1 MPVSAALQ
9 SAARPIAVPQTEYV
23 SKPKRLE
30 SVDMLRGAI
39 MIIMALDHV
48 RDYVHYPIEPTNLQ
62 NTWPALF
69 FTRWITHFCAPLFMF
84 LAGTGAFLA
93 LGRGRSKRDLAW
105 FLFSRG
111 VFLLVM
117 EYVVMQLAWNFSF
130 HLLPIEFITLSALGT
145 AMIVLAGLIFVPRS
159 LMIGI
164 SAAMVLFHNTFDSY
178 HAASWGS
185 WYWVWALL
193 HEQAFI
199 NGKHGLVLL
208 TGYPI
213 IPWIG
218 VMALGYAFGSVLK
231 METSKRHR
239 TLYLLGGGL
248 TLAFIVLRWTNWYG
262 DPQPWQVYPT
272 ASTTVMSFLN
282 LQKYPPSLLY
292 LLMTIGPGI
301 MLLPLLEKVKNRAGQ
316 WVIVFGRVPLFFYV
330 VHVFVVHAVAV
341 GMAFAAHKPVP
352 WTPLWFFGT
361 IPANFGFPLW
371 VVYVIWIAIIVA
383 LYPVCRWYAELKK
396 RRKDWWLGYL

>member
-1 MPVSAALQ
+1 
-9 SAARPIAVPQTEYV
+9 
-23 SKPKRLE
+23 
-30 SVDMLRGAI
+30 MLRGAI

-48 RDYVHYPIEPTNLQ
+48 RDYIHYPIDPVDMNHT
-62 NTWPALF
+62 TGALF

-105 FLFSRG
+105 FLLSRG
-111 VFLLVM
+111 VFLLLV

-130 HLLPIEFITLSALGT
+130 HVLPIEFITLSALGT
-145 AMIVLAGLIFVPRS
+145 AMIVLSGLIFVPRS
-159 LMIGI
+159 VMIGG
-164 SAAMVLFHNTFDSY
+164 SAAMVLFHNAFDNY

-193 HEQAFI
+193 HEQNFI
-199 NGKHGLVLL
+199 KNKDGVVWLL

-231 METSKRHR
+231 MEARKRNR

-248 TLAFIVLRWTNWYG
+248 TFAFVVLRWTNWYG
-262 DPQPWQVYPT
+262 DPQPWHVYPT
-272 ASTTVMSFLN
+272 ASFTLISFLN

-292 LLMTIGPGI
+292 LLMTIPPGI
-301 MLLPLLEKVKNRAGQ
+301 ALLPLLEKVKNRLGQ
-316 WVIVFGRVPLFFYV
+316 WVIVFGRVPMFYYV
-330 VHVFVVHAVAV
+330 LHVFVVHAVAV
-341 GMAFAAHKPVP
+341 GLAVALHKPAP
-352 WTPLWFFGT
+352 WQPLWFFST

-371 VVYVIWIAIIVA
+371 VVYVVWIAIIVA